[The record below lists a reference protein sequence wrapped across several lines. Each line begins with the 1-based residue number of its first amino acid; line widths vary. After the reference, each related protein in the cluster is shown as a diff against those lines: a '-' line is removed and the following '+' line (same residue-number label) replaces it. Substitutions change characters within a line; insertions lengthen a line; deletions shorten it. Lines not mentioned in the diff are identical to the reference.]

1 MALIVQDFFNYIR
14 VDPDFFTEEIAAE
27 TVKGMNITSRP
38 LQEDS

>member
-1 MALIVQDFFNYIR
+1 MVLTVDYLSAHVG
-14 VDPDFFTEEIAAE
+14 VDPDFFSQEIAAE